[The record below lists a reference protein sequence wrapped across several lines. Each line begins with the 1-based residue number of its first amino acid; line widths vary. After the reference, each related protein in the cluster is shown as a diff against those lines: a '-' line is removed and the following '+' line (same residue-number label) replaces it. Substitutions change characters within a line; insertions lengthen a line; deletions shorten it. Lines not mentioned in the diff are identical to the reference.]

1 LKYWIVRGS
10 PAENGDF
17 DFVRAGKIGRWRTGQ
32 PPKGWTLGDRLFFWA
47 SSPRLELIAL
57 GEFRGETGQYTEE
70 GQSLYKVRYFTG
82 VIVRPLR
89 LRELRR
95 EPELQNTIFLKVGP
109 AASVVRLTPA
119 EGAHLYRLVVAEN
132 APVAGIWPDL
142 EDQSAS
148 LIDVDDSAVVG
159 ADGTSGDTADLRVTY
174 RIGRH
179 PTPSTPHNAV
189 SWHKIV
195 DELGVNGSASIDRL
209 TAVCKGH
216 VSGSKGAPHAR
227 QFVLY
232 CIKQGWLV
240 STTDQA
246 SAATARGK
254 RARLTQKGRPPE
266 ALLLTDPTALI
277 ENEESRFPEGTA
289 KFELHRRLE
298 RDTTLALHLKEKRLA
313 STGKLVCEICDFDFV
328 ARYGTHGLG
337 FIEAHHT
344 MPVSQLSGKTR
355 TQESDLIL
363 VCSNCHRMLH
373 RGPQLLSAPELRSL
387 MRHGRKA

>member
-1 LKYWIVRGS
+1 MKYWVVRGS

-17 DFVRAGKIGRWRTGQ
+17 DVVRAGKTDRWRTGQ

-57 GEFRGETGQYTEE
+57 GEFRGEMGQYTEE
-70 GQSLYKVRYFTG
+70 GQFLYKVRYLTG
-82 VIVRPLR
+82 VIGRPLR
-89 LRELRR
+89 LRELRC
-95 EPELQNTIFLKVGP
+95 EPELQNAIFLKVGP
-109 AASVVRLTPA
+109 AASVVRLTPE

-132 APVAGIWPDL
+132 PSVAGVWPEL
-142 EDQSAS
+142 EDKSAS
-148 LIDVDDSAVVG
+148 LIGVDDSVVLGAAVTPG
-159 ADGTSGDTADLRVTY
+159 GTADLNVTY

-179 PTPSTPHNAV
+179 PTPSAPHNAV
-189 SWHKIV
+189 SWRKIAN
-195 DELGVNGSASIDRL
+195 ELGANGSASIDRL

-240 STTDQA
+240 SAVDQA
-246 SAATARGK
+246 SATTARRK
-254 RARLTQKGRPPE
+254 RARLTQESVPPE
-266 ALLLTDPTALI
+266 VSLFADPTALL
-277 ENEESRFPEGTA
+277 ENEESRFPEGA
-289 KFELHRRLE
+289 VKFELHRRLE
-298 RDTTLALHLKEKRLA
+298 RDTTLARRLKEKRLE
-313 STGKLVCEICDFDFV
+313 STGKLVCEIYDFDFV

-344 MPVSQLSGKTR
+344 MPVSQLNGKTR

-373 RGPQLLSAPELRSL
+373 RGPQLLSASELRSL
-387 MRHGRKA
+387 MRRGGKA

>member
-1 LKYWIVRGS
+1 MKYWVVRGS

-17 DFVRAGKIGRWRTGQ
+17 AFVRAGKTGRWRTGQ

-70 GQSLYKVRYFTG
+70 GQCLYKVRYFTG
-82 VIVRPLR
+82 VIGRPLR
-89 LRELRR
+89 LRELRY
-95 EPELQNTIFLKVGP
+95 EPELQNAIFLKVGP

-142 EDQSAS
+142 EDESAS
-148 LIDVDDSAVVG
+148 LIDVGDSAVFG
-159 ADGTSGDTADLRVTY
+159 ADVTPGDSANLGVTY

-179 PTPSTPHNAV
+179 PTPSMPHNAD
-189 SWHKIV
+189 SWRKIA
-195 DELGVNGSASIDRL
+195 DELGSNGPASIDRL

-216 VSGSKGAPHAR
+216 LSGSKGAPHAR

-240 STTDQA
+240 GTSEQA
-246 SAATARGK
+246 SAATARRK
-254 RARLTQKGRPPE
+254 KVRLMQKSVPPDVK
-266 ALLLTDPTALI
+266 LLADPTALL

-289 KFELHRRLE
+289 KFALHRRLE
-298 RDTTLALHLKEKRLA
+298 RDTMLARHLKEKRLEG
-313 STGKLVCEICDFDFV
+313 TGKLVCEICDFDFV
-328 ARYGTHGLG
+328 ARYGMHGLG

-344 MPVSQLSGKTR
+344 MPVSRLSGKTR

-373 RGPQLLSAPELRSL
+373 RGPQLLSPSELRSL
-387 MRHGRKA
+387 MRRGGKA